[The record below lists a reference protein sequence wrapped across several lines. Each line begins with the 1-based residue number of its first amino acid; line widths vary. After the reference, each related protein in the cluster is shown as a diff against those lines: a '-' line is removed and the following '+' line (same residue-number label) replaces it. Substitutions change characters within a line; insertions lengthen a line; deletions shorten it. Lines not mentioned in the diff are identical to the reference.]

1 MTVFIEL
8 IFSEITSFTSMGRVF
23 AQGYG
28 ALFGKTL
35 IYYTAPF
42 SCRSKALA
50 FILRLFIFYVL

>member
-28 ALFGKTL
+28 ALLEKH
-35 IYYTAPF
+35 
-42 SCRSKALA
+42 
-50 FILRLFIFYVL
+50 